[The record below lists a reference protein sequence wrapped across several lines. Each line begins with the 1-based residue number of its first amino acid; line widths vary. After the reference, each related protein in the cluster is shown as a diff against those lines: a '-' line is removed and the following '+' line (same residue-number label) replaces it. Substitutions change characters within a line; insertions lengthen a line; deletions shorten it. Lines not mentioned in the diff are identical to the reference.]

1 MANQNS
7 VASGNRRGS
16 LWERLSSSFWFLPA
30 ILTVAGFLLS
40 LVTQPLDRILQGA
53 LDSLPTVISGGAS
66 GAGSVLSAISGSLIT
81 VIATVF
87 SLTIVTLTLVSGQY
101 SPRLLRSFMGDRGLQ
116 IVLGTYIGT
125 FVYSL
130 MVLRLISTSGG
141 GATGFNPAVSV
152 AVAIILAL
160 LCVSLLIYF
169 INHVAQIIQ
178 SSTIVKMA
186 HSDTMSLVSSLD
198 ELEDSSEKLRDPEE
212 HPDWAGLLAETPA
225 LVRAHNSGYVENM
238 NFEEILEA
246 VVDEKTK
253 VVEIP
258 TGPGNFVS
266 AGLPIVKVWPVGSVD
281 LSSDAGQR
289 ANRAFV
295 FGKERSFQQ
304 DLAFG
309 LRQLS
314 DIALKGL
321 SPGINDPTTAMQ
333 AMDRMEAVFIAL
345 GQKSLPHRVQRRKAN
360 ETEVLVKVGY
370 PTFDGLV
377 GLAFDQVRRAAFT
390 SGQVAVLERLLEI
403 LDRALQ
409 TNSSDER
416 QQALWDRVFAVARQA
431 PKEISDPYD
440 AANLML
446 RAVRVVRSMTMKGR
460 VRSDRELDQLAE
472 LSDELP
478 DDGKI
483 RETIDLLRKRVGQP
497 G

>member
-1 MANQNS
+1 MAGES
-7 VASGNRRGS
+7 SIASGNRRGS
-16 LWERLSSSFWFLPA
+16 LWERVTTSFWFIPA
-30 ILTVAGFLLS
+30 ILAASGFFLS
-40 LVTQPLDRILQGA
+40 LATQPLDGMLQGTM
-53 LDSLPTVISGGAS
+53 DRLPTVISGGAS
-66 GAGSVLSAISGSLIT
+66 GASSVLTAISGSLIT

-101 SPRLLRSFMGDRGLQ
+101 SPRLVQSFTGDRGLQ
-116 IVLGTYIGT
+116 VVLGTYIGT

-130 MVLRLISTSGG
+130 MVLRLVSNSGG
-141 GATGFNPAVSV
+141 GASSFNPAVSV

-160 LCVSLLIYF
+160 LCVSMLIYF
-169 INHVAQIIQ
+169 INHVAQLIQ
-178 SSTIVKMA
+178 SSTIVLMA
-186 HSDTMSLVSSLD
+186 HGDTMGLVSG
-198 ELEDSSEKLRDPEE
+198 LEDLEESSETIRDPEE
-212 HPDWAGLLAETPA
+212 HPDWAGLLAEPPGV
-225 LVRAHNSGYVENM
+225 VRARNSGYVESM
-238 NFEEILEA
+238 NLEEILDA
-246 VVDEKTK
+246 VVDEKTE

-258 TGPGNFVS
+258 FGPGNFVS
-266 AGLPIVKVWPVGSVD
+266 SGLPIVKIWPSKNEE
-281 LSSDAGQR
+281 LESDAGQR
-289 ANRAFV
+289 TNRAFV

-333 AMDRMEAVFIAL
+333 AMDRMEAIFIAL
-345 GQKSLPHRVQRRKAN
+345 GQKSLPHRVQRREVN

-431 PKEISDPYD
+431 PQEISDPHD
-440 AANLML
+440 AANLVL
-446 RAVRVVRSMTMKGR
+446 RAVRVVRSMTMNQRVSSNKDLDKLAHLSEDLPDKGR
-460 VRSDRELDQLAE
+460 
-472 LSDELP
+472 
-478 DDGKI
+478 I
-483 RETIDLLRKRVGQP
+483 RESIDLLRKRLG
-497 G
+497 

>member
-1 MANQNS
+1 MANES
-7 VASGNRRGS
+7 SIASGNRRGS
-16 LWERLSSSFWFLPA
+16 FWERLSSSFWFVPA
-30 ILTVAGFLLS
+30 ILTSAGFLLS
-40 LVTQPLDRILQGA
+40 LVTQPLDHILQGT
-53 LDSLPTVISGGAS
+53 LDGLPTVISGGAS
-66 GAGSVLSAISGSLIT
+66 GASSVLTAISGSLIT

-116 IVLGTYIGT
+116 VVLGTYIGT

-130 MVLRLISTSGG
+130 MVLRIISSSGG
-141 GATGFNPAVSV
+141 GASGFNPAVSV

-178 SSTIVKMA
+178 SSTIVRMA
-186 HSDTMSLVSSLD
+186 HGDTMGLVSGLD
-198 ELEDSSEKLRDPEE
+198 DTGGSSKTMRDPED
-212 HPDWAGLLAETPA
+212 HPDWAELLAETPDV
-225 LVRAHNSGYVENM
+225 VRAHNSGYVESM
-238 NFEEILEA
+238 NFEGILNA
-246 VVDEKTK
+246 VVDEETK

-258 TGPGNFVS
+258 LGPGTFVS
-266 AGLPIVKVWPVGSVD
+266 AGLPLVKTWPARDGESKP
-281 LSSDAGQR
+281 DAEQK

-295 FGKERSFQQ
+295 FGKERTFQQ

-345 GQKSLPHRVQRRKAN
+345 GEKSLPRRVQWREAN
-360 ETEVLVKVGY
+360 GVGVLVKVGY

-390 SGQVAVLERLLEI
+390 SGQVAVLERLLGI

-409 TNSSDER
+409 TNTSDER

-431 PKEISDPYD
+431 PREISDPHD
-440 AANLML
+440 AANLVL
-446 RAVRVVRSMTMKGR
+446 RAVRVVRNTTMKQR
-460 VRSDRELDQLAE
+460 VRSDEDLEKMAE
-472 LSDELP
+472 LSYELP
-478 DDGKI
+478 DDGGI
-483 RETIDLLRKRVGQP
+483 RKAIDLLRKRVR
-497 G
+497 

>member
-1 MANQNS
+1 MTS
-7 VASGNRRGS
+7 KH
-16 LWERLSSSFWFLPA
+16 SS
-30 ILTVAGFLLS
+30 
-40 LVTQPLDRILQGA
+40 
-53 LDSLPTVISGGAS
+53 
-66 GAGSVLSAISGSLIT
+66 
-81 VIATVF
+81 
-87 SLTIVTLTLVSGQY
+87 
-101 SPRLLRSFMGDRGLQ
+101 
-116 IVLGTYIGT
+116 
-125 FVYSL
+125 
-130 MVLRLISTSGG
+130 
-141 GATGFNPAVSV
+141 TGFGINPVVSV

-160 LCVSLLIYF
+160 VCVSLLIYF

-186 HSDTMSLVSSLD
+186 HADTMALVTGLD
-198 ELEDSSEKLRDPEE
+198 DHEESSETIRDPEE
-212 HPDWAGLLAETPA
+212 HPDWARLLAEAPDV
-225 LVRAHNSGYVENM
+225 VRAHNSGYVESM
-238 NFEEILEA
+238 DFEEVLEA
-246 VVDEKTK
+246 VVGEKTK

-258 TGPGNFVS
+258 FGPGSFVS
-266 AGLPIVKVWPVGSVD
+266 AGLPIVKVWPSQNGELDSET
-281 LSSDAGQR
+281 GKQ

-333 AMDRMEAVFIAL
+333 AMDRMEAIFIAL
-345 GQKSLPHRVQRRKAN
+345 GAKSLPRRVQLWEAN
-360 ETEVLVKVGY
+360 DVEVLVKIGY
-370 PTFDGLV
+370 ASFDELV

-409 TNSSDER
+409 TNASDER

-431 PKEISDPYD
+431 PQEIPDPYD

-446 RAVRVVRSMTMKGR
+446 RAVRVVRSMTMSQR
-460 VRSDRELDQLAE
+460 VRSDEDLERLAE
-472 LSDELP
+472 LSDDLP
-478 DDGKI
+478 DAGKV

-497 G
+497 D

>member
-1 MANQNS
+1 MSNESS

-16 LWERLSSSFWFLPA
+16 LWERLSSSFWFIPA
-30 ILTVAGFLLS
+30 ILTAAGFLLS
-40 LVTQPLDRILQGA
+40 LVTQPLDRVLQGT
-53 LDSLPTVISGGAS
+53 LNSLPTVISGGSS
-66 GAGSVLSAISGSLIT
+66 GASSVLSAISGSLIT

-116 IVLGTYIGT
+116 VVLGAYIGT

-130 MVLRLISTSGG
+130 MILRLISISSGE
-141 GATGFNPAVSV
+141 ASGFNPAVSV

-178 SSTIVKMA
+178 SSSIVLMA
-186 HSDTMSLVSSLD
+186 HGDTMGLVSGLD
-198 ELEDSSEKLRDPEE
+198 DHEESSDKIRDPEE
-212 HPDWAGLLAETPA
+212 HPDWAGLLAETPDV
-225 LVRAHNSGYVENM
+225 VRAKSSGYVENM
-238 NFEEILEA
+238 NFEGILEA
-246 VVDEKTK
+246 VVDEETK

-258 TGPGNFVS
+258 FGPGNFVS
-266 AGLPIVKVWPVGSVD
+266 AGLPIAKTWPRRDGE
-281 LSSDAGQR
+281 LGQDVER
-289 ANRAFV
+289 QANRAFV
-295 FGKERSFQQ
+295 FSKERSFQQ

-333 AMDRMEAVFIAL
+333 AMDRMEAILIAL
-345 GQKSLPHRVQRRKAN
+345 GQKSLPRRVQRREVN

-370 PTFDGLV
+370 PTFDELV
-377 GLAFDQVRRAAFT
+377 GLSFDQVRRAAFT

-431 PKEISDPYD
+431 PQEISDPYD

-446 RAVRVVRSMTMKGR
+446 RAVQVVRSMTMNQR
-460 VRSDRELDQLAE
+460 VRSNAELGELAE
-472 LSDELP
+472 LSDGLP
-478 DDGKI
+478 DGGRI
-483 RETIDLLRKRVGQP
+483 RETVELLRKRVG
-497 G
+497 

>member
-1 MANQNS
+1 MANESS

-16 LWERLSSSFWFLPA
+16 LWERLSSSFWFVPA
-30 ILTVAGFLLS
+30 ILTAAGFLLS
-40 LVTQPLDRILQGA
+40 LVTQPLDRVLQGS
-53 LDSLPTVISGGAS
+53 LDVLPAVISGGAS

-116 IVLGTYIGT
+116 VVLGAYIGT

-141 GATGFNPAVSV
+141 GSSGFNPVVSV

-160 LCVSLLIYF
+160 VCVSLLIYF

-178 SSTIVKMA
+178 SSTIVRMA
-186 HSDTMSLVSSLD
+186 HGDTMPLVSSLD
-198 ELEDSSEKLRDPEE
+198 DHEESSETIKDPEE
-212 HPDWAGLLAETPA
+212 HPDWAELLAETPA
-225 LVRAHNSGYVENM
+225 MVRVHNSGYVNGM
-238 NFEEILEA
+238 NFEEILDA
-246 VVDEKTK
+246 VVEEETK

-258 TGPGNFVS
+258 FGPGDFVS
-266 AGLPIVKVWPVGSVD
+266 AGLPIVKIWPD
-281 LSSDAGQR
+281 RDEEPDSDAGKR
-289 ANRAFV
+289 ANKAFV

-333 AMDRMEAVFIAL
+333 AMDRMEAIFIAL
-345 GQKSLPHRVQRRKAN
+345 GNKALPRRVQRREVN

-370 PTFDGLV
+370 SSFDELV
-377 GLAFDQVRRAAFT
+377 GLQADSLILRRI
-390 SGQVAVLERLLEI
+390 AV
-403 LDRALQ
+403 
-409 TNSSDER
+409 
-416 QQALWDRVFAVARQA
+416 
-431 PKEISDPYD
+431 
-440 AANLML
+440 
-446 RAVRVVRSMTMKGR
+446 
-460 VRSDRELDQLAE
+460 
-472 LSDELP
+472 
-478 DDGKI
+478 DGL
-483 RETIDLLRKRVGQP
+483 TG
-497 G
+497 